1 MFRNAAHD
9 QEMIVNHGYEW
20 NKSVNPAFVTFVQRG
35 IECRRTWHPSTLD
48 SKEQCFSARVV
59 YCDITGRTSLSR
71 EEPTEFKHHNAEG
84 SRSRLKNQ
92 RPIVSKGKRSN
103 FVSNTNVISFMEN
116 CPMLPLGEIN
126 IFYYVRGLGYV

>member
-9 QEMIVNHGYEW
+9 QEMIVNHGYER

-35 IECRRTWHPSTLD
+35 IECRRTWHPLTMD

-59 YCDITGRTSLSR
+59 YCEITGRTSLSR
-71 EEPTEFKHHNAEG
+71 EEPREFKHHNGEG
-84 SRSRLKNQ
+84 SRSRFKNQ
-92 RPIVSKGKRSN
+92 RYIVSKRKRSN
-103 FVSNTNVISFMEN
+103 FVSNTNVSYFMDN

-126 IFYYVRGLGYV
+126 IFY